1 MSVMK
6 RRLIIVGKHL
16 KKIVEDGKRKEK
28 MRCKT
33 RCEIMLLCM
42 DVLCARGTWE
52 RDLSTAAR
60 WSINKQ
66 ENVEKVCSHTCRP
79 LIFGPQ
85 ALARAGPDS
94 LDSPNALIL

>member
-16 KKIVEDGKRKEK
+16 KEIVEDGKRKEK

-42 DVLCARGTWE
+42 DVLCTRG
-52 RDLSTAAR
+52 
-60 WSINKQ
+60 
-66 ENVEKVCSHTCRP
+66 TCRP